1 MPGRFVVRRA
11 VSSVVGSA
19 AAFFRKG
26 SAGVLF
32 FCAALSTNAAPTLR
46 IAYLDS
52 FSPDFYVSVYAPTV
66 QYLKKTL
73 PQYRFESVEMTPPV
87 TDSELTS
94 RHPDFLFASSGACGL
109 FAKSQSL
116 DLLSVRAASS
126 DASPGP
132 AAGSVFVVRADSDIH
147 SVADLAHKKAAAAH
161 AQAFSGWLTGLD
173 RIAREGFDPKTF
185 FASVLFTDY
194 GYPDI
199 LSRVSVGDVDVGLV
213 SLCELENAARRHS
226 VDPEKLRIIGNLAK
240 KSETCAR
247 STELF
252 PGAAVAAFPTAPAA
266 AVKDVTRALLAMPVQ
281 TDWEWTSARNMKGID
296 EFLEHLHLGPYAYLE
311 EWSFDALIKRF
322 AGEILLVLALIL
334 AVIYH
339 IVRTDKL
346 VAQRTQELRETL
358 EQRDRLAEK
367 TRETQAVL
375 SLFER
380 RSIVSELSTMFAHE
394 MKQPA
399 ANLVNY
405 AAGLTMLARRR
416 PADTVTKR
424 ETAALAAVS
433 REAKRIADIVER
445 VRAYA
450 KHEPVKHESVNLA
463 DVVRE
468 TVENF
473 RLARGTSVTITS
485 DVDPTLT
492 VTGDRVSLELL
503 FLNLIRNADR
513 ALKATADPR
522 IRITSDIRG
531 GTLQV
536 TVADNGPGVDEAK
549 LRLLGRATGGA
560 HPEGLGLGLTIA
572 AGIAEVHGG
581 HLEFSR
587 NEDGGLSAA
596 VCFPVTETLS

>member
-1 MPGRFVVRRA
+1 MHGPRFSA
-11 VSSVVGSA
+11 KQSVV
-19 AAFFRKG
+19 AFLRKG
-26 SAGVLF
+26 SVGLLLLGTAVSLP
-32 FCAALSTNAAPTLR
+32 AADTLR

-66 QYLKKTL
+66 QYLKKAL
-73 PQYRFESVEMTPPV
+73 PQYRFESVEMRPPV
-87 TDSELTS
+87 SDTELAAVS
-94 RHPDFLFASSGACGL
+94 PDFLFASSGAYGL

-116 DLLSVRAASS
+116 DLLTVRAASS

-132 AAGSVFVVRADSDIH
+132 AAGSVFVVRADSDSH
-147 SVADLAHKKAAAAH
+147 SVADLAGKKAAAAH

-185 FASVLFTDY
+185 FSSVLFTDY

-199 LSRVSVGDVDVGLV
+199 LSRVSVGDADVGLV

-226 VDPEKLRIIGNLAK
+226 VDPEKLRVIGNLADK
-240 KSETCAR
+240 TEACVR

-296 EFLEHLHLGPYAYLE
+296 EFLEHLHLGPYAYLDD
-311 EWSFDALIKRF
+311 WSIHALIKRF
-322 AGEILLVLALIL
+322 ATEILLVLALIL

-346 VAQRTQELRETL
+346 VTQRTQELRETL

-416 PADTVTKR
+416 PADTVTER

-463 DVVRE
+463 DVIRE

-473 RLARGTSVTITS
+473 RLARGSSVAITS
-485 DVDPTLT
+485 NVDPTLT

-513 ALKATADPR
+513 ALKTTDNPQ
-522 IRITSDIRG
+522 IRIVSAQSNG
-531 GTLQV
+531 ALLL
-536 TVADNGPGVDEAK
+536 TVADNGPGVDDGK
-549 LRLLGRATGGA
+549 LQLLGHAAGGA

-587 NEDGGLSAA
+587 NAEGGLSAT
-596 VCFPVTETLS
+596 VHFPLTKDAL

>member
-52 FSPDFYVSVYAPTV
+52 YSPDFYVSVYAPTV

-94 RHPDFLFASSGACGL
+94 RHPDFFFASSGAWGL

-147 SVADLAHKKAAAAH
+147 SVADLAGKKAAAAH

-185 FASVLFTDY
+185 FSSVLFTDY

-199 LSRVSVGDVDVGLV
+199 LSRVSVGDADVGLV

-226 VDPEKLRIIGNLAK
+226 VDPEKLRVIGNLAE

-296 EFLEHLHLGPYAYLE
+296 EFLEHLHLGPYAYLDD
-311 EWSFDALIKRF
+311 WSLNALIKRF
-322 AGEILLVLALIL
+322 AVEILLILALIL

-416 PADTVTKR
+416 PADTVTER

-450 KHEPVKHESVNLA
+450 KHEPVKHESVNLS
-463 DVVRE
+463 DIIRE
-468 TVENF
+468 TIENF

-485 DVDPTLT
+485 DVDSALT

-513 ALKATADPR
+513 ALKATPDPR

-596 VCFPVTETLS
+596 VCFPVTETFS

>member
-52 FSPDFYVSVYAPTV
+52 YSPDFYVSVYAPTV

-87 TDSELTS
+87 TDSEFTS
-94 RHPDFLFASSGACGL
+94 RHPDFFFASSGAWGL

-147 SVADLAHKKAAAAH
+147 SVADLAGKKAAAAH

-185 FASVLFTDY
+185 FSSVLFTDY

-199 LSRVSVGDVDVGLV
+199 LSRVSVGDADVGLV

-226 VDPEKLRIIGNLAK
+226 VDPEKLRVIGNLAE

-296 EFLEHLHLGPYAYLE
+296 EFLEHLHLGPYAYLDD
-311 EWSFDALIKRF
+311 WSLNALIKRF
-322 AGEILLVLALIL
+322 AVEILLILALIL

-416 PADTVTKR
+416 PADTVTER

-450 KHEPVKHESVNLA
+450 KHEPVKHESVNLS
-463 DVVRE
+463 DIIRE
-468 TVENF
+468 TIENF

-485 DVDPTLT
+485 DVDSALT

-513 ALKATADPR
+513 ALKATPDPR

-596 VCFPVTETLS
+596 VCFPVTETFS

>member
-1 MPGRFVVRRA
+1 M
-11 VSSVVGSA
+11 
-19 AAFFRKG
+19 
-26 SAGVLF
+26 
-32 FCAALSTNAAPTLR
+32 
-46 IAYLDS
+46 
-52 FSPDFYVSVYAPTV
+52 
-66 QYLKKTL
+66 
-73 PQYRFESVEMTPPV
+73 
-87 TDSELTS
+87 
-94 RHPDFLFASSGACGL
+94 
-109 FAKSQSL
+109 
-116 DLLSVRAASS
+116 
-126 DASPGP
+126 
-132 AAGSVFVVRADSDIH
+132 VRADSDIH
-147 SVADLAHKKAAAAH
+147 SVADLAGKKAAAAH

-185 FASVLFTDY
+185 FSSVLFTDY

-199 LSRVSVGDVDVGLV
+199 LSRVSVGDADVGLV

-226 VDPEKLRIIGNLAK
+226 VDPEKLRVIGNLAE

-296 EFLEHLHLGPYAYLE
+296 EFLEHLHLGPYAYLDD
-311 EWSFDALIKRF
+311 WSLNALIKRF
-322 AGEILLVLALIL
+322 AVEILLILALIL

-416 PADTVTKR
+416 PADTVTER

-450 KHEPVKHESVNLA
+450 KHEPVKHESVNLS
-463 DVVRE
+463 DIIRE
-468 TVENF
+468 TIENF

-485 DVDPTLT
+485 DVDSALT

-513 ALKATADPR
+513 ALKATPDPR

-596 VCFPVTETLS
+596 VCFPVTETFS

>member
-1 MPGRFVVRRA
+1 MPGRFVVRRTVFA
-11 VSSVVGSA
+11 VVGSV
-19 AAFFRKG
+19 AAFGRKS
-26 SAGVLF
+26 SAGILF

-52 FSPDFYVSVYAPTV
+52 YSPDFYVSVYAPTV

-94 RHPDFLFASSGACGL
+94 RHPDFFFASSGAWGL

-147 SVADLAHKKAAAAH
+147 SVADLAGKKAAAAH

-185 FASVLFTDY
+185 FSSVLFTDY

-199 LSRVSVGDVDVGLV
+199 LSRVSVGDADVGLV

-226 VDPEKLRIIGNLAK
+226 VDPEKLRVIGNLAE

-296 EFLEHLHLGPYAYLE
+296 EFLEHLHLGPYAYLDD
-311 EWSFDALIKRF
+311 WSLNALIKRF
-322 AGEILLVLALIL
+322 AVEILLILALIL

-416 PADTVTKR
+416 PADTVTER

-450 KHEPVKHESVNLA
+450 KHEPVKHESVNLS
-463 DVVRE
+463 DIIRE
-468 TVENF
+468 TIENF

-485 DVDPTLT
+485 DVDSALT

-513 ALKATADPR
+513 ALKATPDPR

-596 VCFPVTETLS
+596 VCFPVTETFS

>member
-52 FSPDFYVSVYAPTV
+52 YSPDFYVSVYAPTV

-94 RHPDFLFASSGACGL
+94 QHPDFFFASSGAWGL

-147 SVADLAHKKAAAAH
+147 SVADLAGKKAAAAH

-185 FASVLFTDY
+185 FSSVLFTDY

-199 LSRVSVGDVDVGLV
+199 LSRVSVGDADVGLV

-226 VDPEKLRIIGNLAK
+226 VDPEKLRVIGNLAE

-252 PGAAVAAFPTAPAA
+252 PGAAVAAFPTTPAA

-296 EFLEHLHLGPYAYLE
+296 EFLEHLHLGPYAYLDD
-311 EWSFDALIKRF
+311 WSLNALIKRF
-322 AGEILLVLALIL
+322 AVEILLILALIL

-416 PADTVTKR
+416 PADTVTER

-450 KHEPVKHESVNLA
+450 KHEPVKRESVNLA

-513 ALKATADPR
+513 ALKATVDPR

-531 GTLQV
+531 STLQI

-549 LRLLGRATGGA
+549 LQLLGRATGGA

-581 HLEFSR
+581 HLEFCR
-587 NEDGGLSAA
+587 NKDGGLSAA
-596 VCFPVTETLS
+596 VCFPITEALS

>member
-1 MPGRFVVRRA
+1 MR
-11 VSSVVGSA
+11 SVPFPA
-19 AAFFRKG
+19 ALFITAFLRKCG
-26 SAGVLF
+26 VGVLLLGATLTVH
-32 FCAALSTNAAPTLR
+32 AADTLR

-66 QYLKKTL
+66 QYLKKAL
-73 PQYRFESVEMTPPV
+73 PQYHFESVEMRPPV
-87 TDSELTS
+87 TDTELAAEQ
-94 RHPDFLFASSGACGL
+94 PDFLFSSSGAYGL

-116 DLLSVRAASS
+116 DLLTVRASAS
-126 DASPGP
+126 DATPGP
-132 AAGSVFVVRADSDIH
+132 AAGSVFVVRADSYLH
-147 SVADLAHKKAAAAH
+147 SIADMAEKKAAAAH

-173 RIAREGFDPKTF
+173 RIAREGFDPKNF
-185 FASVLFTDY
+185 FSSVIFTDY

-199 LSRVSVGDVDVGLV
+199 LSRVTVGDADVGLV

-226 VDPEKLRIIGNLAK
+226 VDPSQLRVIGNLAEK
-240 KSETCAR
+240 GEACAR
-247 STELF
+247 STDLF

-266 AVKDVTRALLAMPVQ
+266 AVKDVTRALLAMPLQ

-296 EFLEHLHLGPYAYLE
+296 EFLEHLHLGPYAYLDD
-311 EWSFDALIKRF
+311 WSLNALIKRF
-322 AGEILLVLALIL
+322 ATEILLILALIA

-339 IVRTDKL
+339 IIRTDKL
-346 VAQRTQELRETL
+346 VAERTEELRETL
-358 EQRDRLAEK
+358 AQRDRLAEK

-405 AAGLTMLARRR
+405 AAGLTMLAQRR
-416 PADTVTKR
+416 PADTVTER
-424 ETAALAAVS
+424 ETAALAAVY

-450 KHEPVKHESVNLA
+450 KHEPVKHEPVNLA

-468 TVENF
+468 TVGNF
-473 RLARGTSVTITS
+473 RLARGTSVAITT
-485 DVDPTLT
+485 DVDPALT

-503 FLNLIRNADR
+503 LLNLIRNADR
-513 ALKATADPR
+513 ALKTTENPR
-522 IRITSDIRG
+522 IRIVSAQSDGALR
-531 GTLQV
+531 L
-536 TVADNGPGVDEAK
+536 TVADNGPGVDDAK
-549 LRLLGRATGGA
+549 LQLLGHAAGGA

-587 NEDGGLSAA
+587 NAEGGLSAT
-596 VCFPVTETLS
+596 VHFPLSKDAL

>member
-1 MPGRFVVRRA
+1 MHGPRFSA
-11 VSSVVGSA
+11 KQSSV
-19 AAFFRKG
+19 AFFRKCSVG
-26 SAGVLF
+26 LLLLGNAVSLP
-32 FCAALSTNAAPTLR
+32 AADTLR

-66 QYLKKTL
+66 QYLKKAL
-73 PQYRFESVEMTPPV
+73 PQYHFASVEMRPPV
-87 TDSELTS
+87 TDTELVAAK
-94 RHPDFLFASSGACGL
+94 PDFLFASSGAYGL

-116 DLLSVRAASS
+116 DLLTVRASSS

-147 SVADLAHKKAAAAH
+147 SVADLAGKKAAAAH

-199 LSRVSVGDVDVGLV
+199 LSRVSVGDADVGLV

-226 VDPEKLRIIGNLAK
+226 VDPEKLRVIGNLAE

-266 AVKDVTRALLAMPVQ
+266 AVKDVTRALLAMPMQ

-296 EFLEHLHLGPYAYLE
+296 EFLEHLHLGPYAYLDD
-311 EWSFDALIKRF
+311 WSLNALIKRF
-322 AGEILLVLALIL
+322 AVEILLILALIL

-405 AAGLTMLARRR
+405 ATGLTMLARRR
-416 PADTVTKR
+416 PADTVTER

-450 KHEPVKHESVNLA
+450 KHEPVKRESVNLA

-513 ALKATADPR
+513 ALKATDDPR

>member
-46 IAYLDS
+46 IVYLDS
-52 FSPDFYVSVYAPTV
+52 YSPDFYVSVYAPTV

-94 RHPDFLFASSGACGL
+94 RHPDFFFASSGAWGL

-185 FASVLFTDY
+185 FSSVLFTDY

-199 LSRVSVGDVDVGLV
+199 LSRVSVGDADVGLV

-226 VDPEKLRIIGNLAK
+226 VNPEKLRVIGNLAE

-296 EFLEHLHLGPYAYLE
+296 EFLEHLHLGPYAYLDD
-311 EWSFDALIKRF
+311 WSLNALIKRF
-322 AGEILLVLALIL
+322 AVEILLILALIL

-416 PADTVTKR
+416 PADTVTER

-450 KHEPVKHESVNLA
+450 KHEPVKRESVNLA

-473 RLARGTSVTITS
+473 RLARGTSVTISS

-536 TVADNGPGVDEAK
+536 TVEDNGPGVDEAK

>member
-1 MPGRFVVRRA
+1 MHGPRFSA
-11 VSSVVGSA
+11 KQSSV
-19 AAFFRKG
+19 AFFRKCSVG
-26 SAGVLF
+26 FLLLGTAFSLP
-32 FCAALSTNAAPTLR
+32 AADTLR

-66 QYLKKTL
+66 QYLKKAL

-87 TDSELTS
+87 TDAELTS
-94 RHPDFLFASSGACGL
+94 RQPDFLFASSGAYGL

-116 DLLSVRAASS
+116 DLLTVRAASS

-185 FASVLFTDY
+185 FSSVLFTDY

-199 LSRVSVGDVDVGLV
+199 LSRVSVGDADVGLV
-213 SLCELENAARRHS
+213 SLCELENATRRHS
-226 VDPEKLRIIGNLAK
+226 VDPEQLRVIGNLAE
-240 KSETCAR
+240 KSEACAR

-296 EFLEHLHLGPYAYLE
+296 EFLEHLHLGPYEYLDD
-311 EWSFDALIKRF
+311 WSANALIKRF
-322 AGEILLVLALIL
+322 ATEILLILALIL

-339 IVRTDKL
+339 MVRTDKL

-405 AAGLTMLARRR
+405 ATGLTMLARRR
-416 PADTVTKR
+416 PADTVTER
-424 ETAALAAVS
+424 ETAALTAVS

-450 KHEPVKHESVNLA
+450 KHEPVKRESVNLA

-513 ALKATADPR
+513 ALKATDDPR

-549 LRLLGRATGGA
+549 LRLLGRAAGGA

>member
-46 IAYLDS
+46 IVYLDS
-52 FSPDFYVSVYAPTV
+52 YSPDFYVSVYAPTV

-94 RHPDFLFASSGACGL
+94 RHPDFFFASSGAWGL

-185 FASVLFTDY
+185 FSSVLFTDY

-199 LSRVSVGDVDVGLV
+199 LSRVSVGDADVGLV

-226 VDPEKLRIIGNLAK
+226 VNPEKLRVIGNLAE

-252 PGAAVAAFPTAPAA
+252 PGA

-296 EFLEHLHLGPYAYLE
+296 EFLEHLHLGPYAYLDD
-311 EWSFDALIKRF
+311 WSLNALIKRF
-322 AGEILLVLALIL
+322 AVEILLILALIL

-416 PADTVTKR
+416 PADTVTER

-450 KHEPVKHESVNLA
+450 KHEPVKRESVNLA

-473 RLARGTSVTITS
+473 RLARGTSVTISS

-536 TVADNGPGVDEAK
+536 TVEDNGPGVDEAK

>member
-1 MPGRFVVRRA
+1 MPGRFVVRRTVFA
-11 VSSVVGSA
+11 VVGSV
-19 AAFFRKG
+19 AAFGRKS
-26 SAGVLF
+26 SAGILF

-185 FASVLFTDY
+185 FSSVLFTDY

-199 LSRVSVGDVDVGLV
+199 LSRVSVGDADVGLV

-226 VDPEKLRIIGNLAK
+226 VDPEKIRVIGNLAE

-296 EFLEHLHLGPYAYLE
+296 EFLEHLHLGPYAYLDD
-311 EWSFDALIKRF
+311 WSLNALIKRF
-322 AGEILLVLALIL
+322 AVEILLILALIL

-416 PADTVTKR
+416 PADTVTER

-450 KHEPVKHESVNLA
+450 KHEPVKHESVNLS
-463 DVVRE
+463 DIIRE
-468 TVENF
+468 TIENF

-485 DVDPTLT
+485 DVDPALT

-536 TVADNGPGVDEAK
+536 TVEDNGPGVDEAK

-596 VCFPVTETLS
+596 VCFPVTETFS